1 MQNSLVSIITP
12 SYNCSK
18 FIEETVASIQKQT
31 YSNWELVIVDDA
43 STDNSVEVIKSLQE
57 NDNRIKL
64 YYLEKNSGAARARTK
79 AIELAQGEYIA
90 FLDSDDLWL
99 PTKLEKQLDFMQ
111 KHNYMF
117 SCTKYQE
124 ISENGK
130 IKGDI
135 IKVVDKS
142 DYKKVLKTCPIGN
155 STVMYNAK
163 VLGKFAVPNI
173 KRNNDF
179 ALWLTMLKSTEA
191 IYGLDEVLTYYRLSN
206 NSISRNK
213 FKMIK
218 YHWKLFREVEM
229 IGIIKS
235 TYLLVYWV
243 FIKLFGTKKQ

>member
-57 NDNRIKL
+57 DDDRIKL
-64 YYLEKNSGAARARTK
+64 YCQPENMGAAQARTK
-79 AIELAQGEYIA
+79 AIELAQGDYIA

-111 KHNYMF
+111 KHNYLF

-124 ISENGK
+124 ISEDGK
-130 IKGDI
+130 VKGDI
-135 IKVVDKS
+135 IKVIDKS
-142 DYKKVLKTCPIGN
+142 DYNKVLKTCPVGN
-155 STVMYNAK
+155 STVMYSVR
-163 VLGKFAVPNI
+163 VLGKFSVPNI

-179 ALWLTMLKSTEA
+179 ALWLTMLKNTEA
-191 IYGLDEVLTYYRLSN
+191 IYGLNEVLTYYRLSN

-213 FKMIK
+213 FKMVK
-218 YHWKLFREVEM
+218 YHWKLFREVEN

-235 TYLLVYWV
+235 TSLLAYWIL
-243 FIKLFGTKKQ
+243 IKLFGTKRQ